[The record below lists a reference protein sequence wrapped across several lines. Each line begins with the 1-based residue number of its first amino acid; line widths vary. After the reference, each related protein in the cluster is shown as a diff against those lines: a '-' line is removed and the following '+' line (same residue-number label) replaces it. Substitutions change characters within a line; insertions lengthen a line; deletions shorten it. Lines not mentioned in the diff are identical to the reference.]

1 VIGQATS
8 EFFKQFKVDYALI
21 GISGIDEDGTM
32 LDFDFQ
38 EVSVSQEIILGA
50 RQVFLAADE
59 SKFGRHA
66 MMRLGHL
73 SEIDRLFTNKAPTE
87 NYLKQIHAAEV
98 ALTVV

>member
-1 VIGQATS
+1 
-8 EFFKQFKVDYALI
+8 
-21 GISGIDEDGTM
+21 M

-73 SEIDRLFTNKAPTE
+73 SEIDRLFTNKVPTE